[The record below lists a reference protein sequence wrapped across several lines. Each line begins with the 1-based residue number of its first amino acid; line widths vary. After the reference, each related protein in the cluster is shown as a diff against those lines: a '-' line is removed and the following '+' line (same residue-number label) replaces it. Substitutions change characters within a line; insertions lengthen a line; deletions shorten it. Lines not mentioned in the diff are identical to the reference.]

1 MLFLIHPDI
10 AKSMFL
16 TFNCLEID
24 GVFRMKESV
33 RSVCYKGEHLLFIS
47 VVAFPAIGLWVFGIP
62 LFAFLVLY
70 KNKRV
75 LQLMMKPEITQQEK
89 DEIVQLKMK
98 YGFLFSG
105 YDARTYFW
113 EVIIMYRKI
122 LIIATSVFLSTVS
135 SESQV
140 LVVIFIIVI
149 NMFLQIRFSPF
160 YTSTLN
166 KMENYSLQV
175 AAVTIYTGMYYVT
188 GRHYTYMSN
197 QAVSWFFLACIVLPN
212 LIFIAYWLY
221 HMRLEVLKELYKKNV
236 QPCLFATV
244 AWTGRDAFYEKHM
257 REEEVVMAKGE

>member
-1 MLFLIHPDI
+1 M
-10 AKSMFL
+10 
-16 TFNCLEID
+16 
-24 GVFRMKESV
+24 
-33 RSVCYKGEHLLFIS
+33 LFIS

-89 DEIVQLKMK
+89 EEIVQLKMK

-166 KMENYSLQV
+166 KMENYSL
-175 AAVTIYTGMYYVT
+175 
-188 GRHYTYMSN
+188 
-197 QAVSWFFLACIVLPN
+197 
-212 LIFIAYWLY
+212 
-221 HMRLEVLKELYKKNV
+221 
-236 QPCLFATV
+236 
-244 AWTGRDAFYEKHM
+244 
-257 REEEVVMAKGE
+257 

>member
-1 MLFLIHPDI
+1 
-10 AKSMFL
+10 
-16 TFNCLEID
+16 
-24 GVFRMKESV
+24 
-33 RSVCYKGEHLLFIS
+33 
-47 VVAFPAIGLWVFGIP
+47 
-62 LFAFLVLY
+62 
-70 KNKRV
+70 
-75 LQLMMKPEITQQEK
+75 
-89 DEIVQLKMK
+89 MK

-197 QAVSWFFLACIVLPN
+197 QAVSWFFLTCIVLPN
-212 LIFIAYWLY
+212 LIFITYWLY
-221 HMRLEVLKELYKKNV
+221 HMRLEVLKAIYKKNV
-236 QPCLFATV
+236 KPWMFATV
-244 AWTGRDAFYEKHM
+244 AWTGRDEFYEKYM
-257 REEEVVMAKGE
+257 REEEAAMAKGKQRIVDAIDDKASGTKDEISLDQIKLEVDKTKDDA